1 MERSH
6 LGTIQLGSVRVG
18 PAEPLAWILG
28 PCVMESES
36 LVMESAG
43 KIAEIMGDR
52 PWIFKSSYDKAN
64 RTSGQGFRG
73 PGIQEGLALLQQ
85 VKQRFGV
92 PVLTDV
98 HSAEE
103 AALAAEVV
111 DVLQIPAFLCR
122 QTDLVIACARSGR
135 AVNVKKGQFLAPWDM
150 SQIVQKITAEGN
162 RNILLTDRGTSFG
175 YQNLVVDFR
184 GFPMMQQTGFP
195 VCLDATHACQ
205 LPGGQGSCSGGLRQ
219 YVPTLA
225 RAGVA
230 AGVHALFIETHPCPE
245 AAKSD
250 AATQWPLNR
259 LEQLVLE
266 CEAIASCLARLAPLS
281 DSSDCNAGVEPLAG
295 CAGP

>member
-1 MERSH
+1 ME
-6 LGTIQLGSVRVG
+6 TIQLGTVRVG
-18 PAEPLAWILG
+18 TAEPLAWILG

-36 LVMESAG
+36 LVMEAAAT
-43 KIAEIMGDR
+43 IADIMGDR
-52 PWIFKSSYDKAN
+52 PWVFKSSYDKAN
-64 RTSGQGFRG
+64 RTSGKGFRG
-73 PGIQEGLALLQQ
+73 PGIHEGLALLER

-98 HSAEE
+98 HSPEE
-103 AALAAEVV
+103 AAIAAEVV

-122 QTDLVIACARSGR
+122 QTDLVLACARSGR
-135 AVNVKKGQFLAPWDM
+135 AVNIKKGQFLAPWDM

-184 GFPMMQQTGFP
+184 GLPMMQQTGFP

-230 AGVHALFIETHPCPE
+230 AGARALFIETHPRPE
-245 AAKSD
+245 EAKSD

-259 LEQLVLE
+259 LKQLVVE
-266 CEAIASCLARLAPLS
+266 CEAIASCLATLT
-281 DSSDCNAGVEPLAG
+281 PLAD
-295 CAGP
+295 AGDASAYEPALAGRAGS